1 MQRQQRKS
9 RQPKRIRDMSAL
21 LTKGPD
27 LSITRRICTFS
38 GGILSSTAGSLIA
51 LNTCSS
57 DTVRTIGSPE
67 FTSYSAR
74 FLQFRVRRVLNRYYP
89 VWPLG
94 SNVVGATGNLNHGV
108 IYSGTF
114 YGASSPG
121 TGQALLSSDAGRA
134 HRSCDTITVQA
145 NWDKNPSAKLWTPV
159 GSAIVASAAFG
170 VAICGPLGANSTL
183 VPSVDY
189 FTVVN
194 EWDVE
199 FSGET

>member
-1 MQRQQRKS
+1 MLTRKPRQHRRKV
-9 RQPKRIRDMSAL
+9 RDASL
-21 LTKGPD
+21 ILTKGPN
-27 LSITRRICTFS
+27 LTITRRICTFS
-38 GGILSSTAGSLIA
+38 GGILASTAGSLIA

-89 VWPLG
+89 VWPVG

-159 GSAIVASAAFG
+159 GSAIVASGAFG